1 MVHQPLQKVDVSSTA
16 RLVAGKSLPKKM
28 AARICLRIEDV
39 NVSSETK
46 VLWEKLTKK
55 MAVKDMF
62 ENRIEDLNVYS
73 SGDQP

>member
-1 MVHQPLQKVDVSSTA
+1 M
-16 RLVAGKSLPKKM
+16 
-28 AARICLRIEDV
+28 IIEDV

-62 ENRIEDLNVYS
+62 ENRIEDLNVSS